1 MSVSWW
7 VWAVLML
14 AVAAMLAVDL
24 FLHRDNHVIGFREA
38 AIWSGIW
45 IAAGLLFGVILWVW
59 QGGEVAGTYYAGYLI
74 EKALSIDNVF
84 IFALIFTYF
93 AVPAAFQ
100 HKVLFWGV
108 IGALVFRLVFII
120 VGAELLEAFFWT
132 AYVFGVFLIYTG
144 YQMAFRHGGQTPP
157 DQNPVVRL
165 VRRLIPTDP
174 RYHGDRFFTRIDG
187 KRVATLLFVVLI
199 AVEATDLIFAMD
211 SVATIL
217 AITTSTFI
225 VWTANAFAILGLR
238 SLYFCLA
245 GLLRRFVHLH
255 YGLAALLTFAGV
267 KLILSETPVGKL
279 PIPVTLGV
287 IVATLTVS
295 IVWSLHS
302 TRGTTTD
309 ATDAGDRAVSAPTD
323 RPEQFTTPQ
332 RGARRGDPARPLPA
346 AAVAARR
353 RRRAHRT
360 RPDPRRL
367 DRPHHLPPSTTT
379 TASPSPPAT
388 DAHRGEAES
397 HRSCS
402 ASP

>member
-45 IAAGLLFGVILWVW
+45 IVAGLLFGVILWLW

-120 VGAELLEAFFWT
+120 VGAELLESFFWT
-132 AYVFGVFLIYTG
+132 AYVFGVFLIFTG

-157 DQNPVVRL
+157 DRNPVVRL
-165 VRRLIPTDP
+165 VRKVIPTDP
-174 RYHGDRFFTRIDG
+174 AYHGDKFFTRING
-187 KRVATLLFVVLI
+187 KRVATLLLVVLI

-255 YGLAALLTFAGV
+255 YGLAVLLTFAGV

-295 IVWSLHS
+295 IVWSLYS

-309 ATDAGDRAVSAPTD
+309 AIDAGEPTDSAPDSRTD
-323 RPEQFTTPQ
+323 HLEQLPTPR
-332 RGARRGDPARPLPA
+332 RGAR
-346 AAVAARR
+346 
-353 RRRAHRT
+353 
-360 RPDPRRL
+360 
-367 DRPHHLPPSTTT
+367 
-379 TASPSPPAT
+379 
-388 DAHRGEAES
+388 
-397 HRSCS
+397 
-402 ASP
+402 